1 MNIKH
6 RIGSSFSTKMGII
19 MAAAGSAVGLGNLWK
34 FPYVAGENGGA
45 AFLLVYL
52 VCVLVFGLPLLS
64 TEFLLG
70 QRSGKSAYGAFREL
84 SGNNRWQWLGWM
96 CFIAVFVL
104 MGFYFV
110 VAGWCVNYL
119 FEAVMHTYAGLD
131 TEGLNTHFASLI
143 SNTPR
148 MIAFSL
154 LPLAL
159 TAVVLLLGVQKGIER
174 LSKVLMPMLLIMMV
188 LMVCRVLMLNNSDAG
203 LRFFFR
209 TDFSQITPK
218 VVMEAVGQSFFSLSV
233 GVGALIT
240 YGAYMPKQQDVT
252 SASLQVIVL
261 DTLVAVLAGVIVFP
275 AVFAFGFDPA
285 EGPELVFVVLPA
297 VLEQMSFAWL
307 SGVLFFLLLFVAAIT
322 STISM
327 MEIAVAFLC
336 EASSDSAKDGKAKK
350 GLSRH
355 QSVLIVTAV
364 VAVLMTLCVLS
375 MTGKADWLT
384 VFGLNLFDCF
394 DRLVTLYFM
403 PINALS
409 MSLFVGWFMPKHYL
423 DSNPHADLGYKRLL
437 RPVYL
442 FAVRWIVPIAI
453 VIIFFNGLGIVKW

>member
-1 MNIKH
+1 
-6 RIGSSFSTKMGII
+6 
-19 MAAAGSAVGLGNLWK
+19 
-34 FPYVAGENGGA
+34 
-45 AFLLVYL
+45 
-52 VCVLVFGLPLLS
+52 
-64 TEFLLG
+64 
-70 QRSGKSAYGAFREL
+70 
-84 SGNNRWQWLGWM
+84 
-96 CFIAVFVL
+96 
-104 MGFYFV
+104 
-110 VAGWCVNYL
+110 
-119 FEAVMHTYAGLD
+119 
-131 TEGLNTHFASLI
+131 LNTHFAFLI

-159 TAVVLLLGVQKGIER
+159 TALVLWLGVKKGIER

-188 LMVCRVLMLNNSDAG
+188 LMVCRVLMLDNSDAG

-209 TDFSQITPK
+209 ADFLQITPK

-240 YGAYMPKQQDVT
+240 YGAYRPKQQDVT

-336 EASSDSAKDGKAKK
+336 EASSDSAKDGKKK

-355 QSVLIVTAV
+355 QSVLIVTVV

-423 DSNPHADLGYKRLL
+423 DSNPHADQGYKRLL